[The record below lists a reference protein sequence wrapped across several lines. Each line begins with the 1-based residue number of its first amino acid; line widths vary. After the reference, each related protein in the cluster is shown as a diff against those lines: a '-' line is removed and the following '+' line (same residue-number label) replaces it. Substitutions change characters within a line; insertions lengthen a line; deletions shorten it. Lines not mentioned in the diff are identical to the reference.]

1 LSLSNE
7 LTNVSEL
14 TQSSLHSIELRLA
27 YEVIPSYGIQIY
39 GGDSA

>member
-27 YEVIPSYGIQIY
+27 YEVIPSYGVKIY
-39 GGDSA
+39 GGENA